1 MDSAKWVADSTLATP
16 GTALAEYSQK
26 VGQNISKGI
35 VDDMNTIAKPYNIVN
50 LVRQGE
56 FEKPPKKLEE
66 AIDNIK
72 LEDVVEVAA
81 KEGLASTGSAFPPL
95 KVGAAVVSGVS
106 TIYGS
111 FCDNLSDMPILQTL
125 EDSSNKASSSTAID
139 KDKMARLEREAQANF
154 QAYQKKNQAIIDN
167 LNNQTATMMEIVQY
181 SFASTWLMKSCWQ
194 LKDLRKAF
202 PYMSNEQ
209 VVTLYFGRI
218 GDSDL
223 IKLKNL
229 LTMNMF
235 SFLLRGI
242 YVFVSEEMKG
252 RQESCPIIDQE
263 LANLL
268 NQRWGLTKA
277 NYCQH
282 MSRLEV
288 RQMIEEYQEMKSTS
302 NIPKKTNETLEQFV
316 ARNRS
321 LITERIAYFKNKY
334 FKEKNL
340 FKSFAIDGRDVSD
353 SSLSV
358 DTKLYYNT
366 KLNLS
371 PKMFGMKTMTSNLKD
386 SKENSNLKVMTQ
398 ITFLGLVAFTTF
410 YVYKKRKR

>member
-1 MDSAKWVADSTLATP
+1 
-16 GTALAEYSQK
+16 
-26 VGQNISKGI
+26 
-35 VDDMNTIAKPYNIVN
+35 
-50 LVRQGE
+50 
-56 FEKPPKKLEE
+56 
-66 AIDNIK
+66 
-72 LEDVVEVAA
+72 
-81 KEGLASTGSAFPPL
+81 
-95 KVGAAVVSGVS
+95 
-106 TIYGS
+106 
-111 FCDNLSDMPILQTL
+111 MPILQTL

-139 KDKMARLEREAQANF
+139 KDKMAKLEREAQANF

-288 RQMIEEYQEMKSTS
+288 RQMIEEYQEMKSTI